1 MTVKGYVLNEIIR
14 ILETKTID
22 PIKKFEAITVL
33 VEAFIRVFKEKAST
47 LYQIKEKTQSA
58 LTTLSL
64 S

>member
-33 VEAFIRVFKEKAST
+33 VEAFIRVFKEKA
-47 LYQIKEKTQSA
+47 
-58 LTTLSL
+58 
-64 S
+64 